1 MNKEIKLTYYN
12 TKPGEENTGMK
23 HVLWE
28 VNDGTNLSHDWGFAV
43 WDGREWEP
51 IEVPEGYTAKV
62 AWWANTCDPAY
73 LVSNIIRLGH

>member
-12 TKPGEENTGMK
+12 SPPSKENTGLK

-28 VNDGTNLSHDWGFAV
+28 VSDGNNTNHDWGFA
-43 WDGREWEP
+43 EWNGSEWGA
-51 IEVPEGYTAKV
+51 IDVPEGYTATV
-62 AWWANTCDPAY
+62 VWWANPCDPAY